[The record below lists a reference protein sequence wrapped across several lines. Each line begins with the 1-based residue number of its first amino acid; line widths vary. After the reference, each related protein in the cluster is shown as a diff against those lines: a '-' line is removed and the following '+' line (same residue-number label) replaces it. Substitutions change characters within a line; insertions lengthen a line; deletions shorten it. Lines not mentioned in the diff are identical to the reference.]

1 MEPDDEGCVIK
12 RGACCCDV
20 NDGDDDAG
28 DGDSAAGCDCGRASA
43 KRIVKD
49 D

>member
-20 NDGDDDAG
+20 DDGDADG

>member
-20 NDGDDDAG
+20 DDGDG

>member
-20 NDGDDDAG
+20 DDDG
-28 DGDSAAGCDCGRASA
+28 GDDGDSAAGCDCGRASA